1 MTYPGVHVLENH
13 LKPVEALA
21 NVGLHGSGDS
31 NGHRE
36 HDDRRKSGQVGG
48 RYVDKEVVKQISLL
62 VRLEPLGNLTL
73 AGTLNKWNCFK
84 PTLIVPCS

>member
-1 MTYPGVHVLENH
+1 MTYPGIHVLENH
-13 LKPVEALA
+13 LEPVETLA
-21 NVGLHGSGDS
+21 NVGLHSSGDS

-48 RYVDKEVVKQISLL
+48 GYVDKEVVKQVSLL

-73 AGTLNKWNCFK
+73 VGTSNIWK
-84 PTLIVPCS
+84 

>member
-1 MTYPGVHVLENH
+1 MTYPGVHILENH
-13 LKPVEALA
+13 VEPVETLP

-36 HDDRRKSGQVGG
+36 HNDRRKSGQIG
-48 RYVDKEVVKQISLL
+48 RRNVDKEVIKQISLL

-73 AGTLNKWNCFK
+73 VGTSNMWE
-84 PTLIVPCS
+84 

>member
-31 NGHRE
+31 NGHGE
-36 HDDRRKSGQVGG
+36 HDDHRK
-48 RYVDKEVVKQISLL
+48 
-62 VRLEPLGNLTL
+62 P
-73 AGTLNKWNCFK
+73 
-84 PTLIVPCS
+84 